1 MRHDNASPACL
12 YGRAM
17 RSVSGFGAGPTDGE
31 ILPSAYM
38 TIPDMERFSPCL
50 GLFCYPMDGLGLC
63 LSGLRGIVPDR
74 LPTAVIS

>member
-1 MRHDNASPACL
+1 MITPPLHASTAEPCAPSQ
-12 YGRAM
+12 A
-17 RSVSGFGAGPTDGE
+17 SGQVPTDGE

-50 GLFCYPMDGLGLC
+50 GLFCYSMDGLGLC

>member
-1 MRHDNASPACL
+1 MMTPPLHASTAKPCAL
-12 YGRAM
+12 SQA
-17 RSVSGFGAGPTDGE
+17 SGQVPTDGE

>member
-1 MRHDNASPACL
+1 MITPPLHASTAEPYAL
-12 YGRAM
+12 SQA
-17 RSVSGFGAGPTDGE
+17 SGQVPTDGE